1 MNLQVTAP
9 RMVRVAFVLSL
20 FFMVA
25 EVHAAG
31 PEYRLEVDG
40 LACPFCAYGI
50 EKKLHA
56 VPGVEGVETHI
67 GEGAVIVT
75 MEEGIVLDEAIAKQA
90 VREAGF
96 TLRGFAQVSP
106 PSEQ

>member
-1 MNLQVTAP
+1 
-9 RMVRVAFVLSL
+9 MVRLALVLSL
-20 FFMVA
+20 FLMVA
-25 EVHAAG
+25 EVLAAE
-31 PEYRLEVDG
+31 PKYRLEVDG

-67 GEGAVIVT
+67 REGAVIVT
-75 MEEGIVLDEAIAKQA
+75 MQEGIVLDEAVANQA

-106 PSEQ
+106 PGGQ

>member
-1 MNLQVTAP
+1 MNLPVTAP

-25 EVHAAG
+25 EVLAAG
-31 PEYRLEVDG
+31 PEYRIEVDG

-50 EKKLHA
+50 EKKLLA
-56 VPGVEGVETHI
+56 VQGVEGVETHI
-67 GEGAVIVT
+67 GEGVVMVT
-75 MEEGIVLDEAIAKQA
+75 MEEGIALDEAVAKQA

-96 TLRGFAQVSP
+96 TLRGFEQVSP
-106 PSEQ
+106 PSGQ

>member
-1 MNLQVTAP
+1 MNLTATAH
-9 RMVRVAFVLSL
+9 RIVFLLSL
-20 FFMVA
+20 FLMVA
-25 EVHAAG
+25 EVLAAG
-31 PEYRLEVDG
+31 LEYRLEVDG

-56 VPGVEGVETHI
+56 VSGVEGVETHI
-67 GEGAVIVT
+67 REGAVIVT
-75 MEEGIVLDEAIAKQA
+75 MQEGIVLDEAVARQA

-106 PSEQ
+106 PGGQ